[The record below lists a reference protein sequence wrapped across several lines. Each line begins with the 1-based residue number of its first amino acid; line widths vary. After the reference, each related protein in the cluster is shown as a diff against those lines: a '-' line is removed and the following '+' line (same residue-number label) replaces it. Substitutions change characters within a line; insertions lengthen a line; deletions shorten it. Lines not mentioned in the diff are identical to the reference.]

1 MSQPVE
7 AALDQVHQL
16 AGRCEAYVGQ
26 VMARKLPTIGEPV
39 SHQLEDKSTIVR
51 DALTALSALHESVI
65 QHGMALG
72 DEANASMKEVLGI
85 RDTKAVHTLLDF
97 IVIQGMYP
105 TFLPGVGVPLS
116 LRLRSPVLPPGTGS
130 TIEGP
135 LNLEEEP
142 PVEVRSRLGLLV
154 HIVER
159 LQPLVR
165 DERPDHGWTTIPKM
179 LLSRYLIDL
188 YASALQLDYLTK
200 TQPDL
205 LRSAE
210 AGLAT
215 TIDAAALVDYLVQH
229 ADVFRSLESLTA
241 LISGRPNHPA
251 PPPWLR
257 RDCSQHLTSIV
268 TKPGGISILLSFML
282 DGMDAADLTAAKLE
296 NITRLTLAVPSHF
309 TSPVAYYQSIVP
321 QLLGLLDDIIG
332 QSLKGSAPA
341 SASAAALSQTVTF
354 ILSRLIQK
362 MPKYARVHIA
372 APILAPLLRYYP
384 VSRIA
389 VLGFPV
395 PVEPDLPASLAPS
408 KLASE
413 NEIARTIEALRLL
426 LLNNDPASSL
436 FERLLF
442 PVVESVYSLYEFGQR
457 SSITANP
464 VILEL
469 LLSFFRL
476 VDTATAQLA
485 LKRIV
490 FTEGNAECAPGPH
503 GSVELRRKSSPAETA
518 PTDFNQF
525 GLDSFIQAAV
535 DLPTFVDFLQTLHND
550 TLVGDFFV
558 TLLREY
564 TLVDPA
570 LDARSGDDTQRLGTN
585 LAVMHLISLLMD
597 KLGPT
602 ILKRPG
608 QILEFANGILERW
621 IQEYETA
628 SATRS
633 VIKMPPRASS
643 NKLLEPMGQ
652 SSLNFVTQAAT
663 DPSPSADTDAA
674 ESNPLLAEIHRLAV
688 EEPSSTTTTADS
700 AGGIE
705 ELLLVL
711 NLLAAVLVEN
721 KSLDSADA
729 QLLGVTSHHLK
740 ALTNIPHPLIQGT
753 LADLIVKVDARQA
766 RQTTA
771 GPADQDSQRLSRD
784 RYQQALEALED
795 DIVPIRAHGLSILR
809 DMILTRDPWL
819 NDSNHPGRLNQVF
832 DLFVQLIKNEDS
844 YLYLNAIKCL
854 AALTD
859 SQGPVFIPK
868 LTSIYTNAR
877 GVSTLDH
884 RLRAGEALLQTVQR
898 CGEALPKYVNLLV
911 PPLISVLLDRRRHTE
926 VIDPETSETATR
938 SNDLPGQG
946 QATASSS
953 DWYHLAASAIA
964 ILGVMAETS
973 ALSLQPWLEQL
984 LIGARQ
990 LLLAPPTFTANGPE
1004 LRRSTAVFL
1013 VSLLRGHATD
1023 WFRTLPS
1030 GALRD
1035 TYRCLK
1041 HVEATDPDL
1050 LTRHQARVGL
1060 GELQEVL
1067 RDYVDVP
1074 KPASIVMLN

>member
-1 MSQPVE
+1 
-7 AALDQVHQL
+7 
-16 AGRCEAYVGQ
+16 
-26 VMARKLPTIGEPV
+26 
-39 SHQLEDKSTIVR
+39 
-51 DALTALSALHESVI
+51 
-65 QHGMALG
+65 
-72 DEANASMKEVLGI
+72 
-85 RDTKAVHTLLDF
+85 
-97 IVIQGMYP
+97 
-105 TFLPGVGVPLS
+105 
-116 LRLRSPVLPPGTGS
+116 
-130 TIEGP
+130 
-135 LNLEEEP
+135 
-142 PVEVRSRLGLLV
+142 
-154 HIVER
+154 
-159 LQPLVR
+159 
-165 DERPDHGWTTIPKM
+165 M

-442 PVVESVYSLYEFGQR
+442 PVVESVYALYEFGQR

-485 LKRIV
+485 FKRIV

-535 DLPTFVDFLQTLHND
+535 DLPT
-550 TLVGDFFV
+550 
-558 TLLREY
+558 
-564 TLVDPA
+564 
-570 LDARSGDDTQRLGTN
+570 SGDDTQRLGTN

-633 VIKMPPRASS
+633 
-643 NKLLEPMGQ
+643 
-652 SSLNFVTQAAT
+652 
-663 DPSPSADTDAA
+663 
-674 ESNPLLAEIHRLAV
+674 SNPLLAEIRRLAV

-911 PPLISVLLDRRRHTE
+911 
-926 VIDPETSETATR
+926 
-938 SNDLPGQG
+938 
-946 QATASSS
+946 
-953 DWYHLAASAIA
+953 
-964 ILGVMAETS
+964 
-973 ALSLQPWLEQL
+973 
-984 LIGARQ
+984 
-990 LLLAPPTFTANGPE
+990 
-1004 LRRSTAVFL
+1004 
-1013 VSLLRGHATD
+1013 
-1023 WFRTLPS
+1023 
-1030 GALRD
+1030 
-1035 TYRCLK
+1035 
-1041 HVEATDPDL
+1041 
-1050 LTRHQARVGL
+1050 
-1060 GELQEVL
+1060 
-1067 RDYVDVP
+1067 
-1074 KPASIVMLN
+1074 